1 MGWYFCTKEVNIM
14 GNEQSV
20 FNKLNAVNVAD
31 KVEKKNGLTYLSWAF
46 AWSELKK
53 AYPLAT
59 YKVYETAEGCIYW
72 NDGKTAWV
80 KVGVTV
86 DGLEHIEYLPVM
98 DFRNNAIPIEK
109 VTAMDVN
116 KTIQRSTAK
125 AIAMHGLG
133 LSLWT
138 GEDIPELTTSAPAPT
153 KAPAKTPAK
162 AEGDASLIELK
173 KGTENWEKVV
183 KYIEANKGLGIEAI
197 GKQLNRKYKM
207 SPAIKKEIANLFK
220 SESNG

>member
-1 MGWYFCTKEVNIM
+1 MSDTNQ
-14 GNEQSV
+14 NTSV
-20 FNKLNAVNVAD
+20 FSTLSTISVK
-31 KVEKKNGLTYLSWAF
+31 EKIERKGNLDYLSWAN
-46 AWSELKK
+46 AWAMLK
-53 AYPLAT
+53 AVYPDAQR
-59 YKVYETAEGCIYW
+59 KVYEHDHTGFNYFT
-72 NDGKTAWV
+72 DGKSAYV
-80 KVGVTV
+80 KVGIIVN
-86 DGLEHIEYLPVM
+86 GLEHIDYLPVM